1 MHGIVSPI
9 SIPSLPLTE
18 AALAQWLAGA
28 PAGARIEYHRGL
40 LAVDMSSNAG
50 SPLPVHERRELHRVA
65 ARAWRLADAGLV
77 HLLQRRHGEC
87 EVAYLLEIRPRPL
100 RLSATQEKLLAA
112 KPIPSP
118 PTEESALAA

>member
-50 SPLPVHERRELHRVA
+50 SPLPVHERRELQRVA
-65 ARAWRLADAGLV
+65 ARAWRLAEAGLV
-77 HLLQRRHGEC
+77 HLVQRRHGDFEH
-87 EVAYLLEIRPRPL
+87 AYLLEVRPRPVKL
-100 RLSATQEKLLAA
+100 TARQAKLLPALPAISPAA
-112 KPIPSP
+112 
-118 PTEESALAA
+118 EVFAAAA